1 MNQHRQGDTL
11 LVKTKKPKETGKPIA
26 QRRITIALGETTGHA
41 HVLEGEVAE
50 FLINGQRMIWVEA
63 PATYTH
69 EEHAPH
75 TIMPGWY
82 VAPQQVEYTPQE
94 IRRVTD

>member
-11 LVKTKKPKETGKPIA
+11 LVRIGKPRNPGNAISCK
-26 QRRITIALGETTGHA
+26 RVVIALGETTGHA
-41 HVLEGEVAE
+41 HVLEGAVAE
-50 FLINGQRMIWVEA
+50 FLVDGQRVIWVET

-69 EEHAPH
+69 DEHAPH

-82 VAPQQVEYTPQE
+82 VAPEQVEYTPQE